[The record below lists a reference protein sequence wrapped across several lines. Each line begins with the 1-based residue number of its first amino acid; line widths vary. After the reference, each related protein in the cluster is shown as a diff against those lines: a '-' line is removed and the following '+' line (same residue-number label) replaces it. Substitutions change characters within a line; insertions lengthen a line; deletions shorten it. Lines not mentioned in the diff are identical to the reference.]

1 MWLAQFDRHPWSRSS
16 QSLGYQPSISFT
28 KHCANYRFTA
38 AGREMAATIAKV
50 PKIAGIFL
58 ELETLASEED
68 MAGALLNCGLCLP
81 NSESHPIS

>member
-1 MWLAQFDRHPWSRSS
+1 
-16 QSLGYQPSISFT
+16 
-28 KHCANYRFTA
+28 
-38 AGREMAATIAKV
+38 MAATIAKV